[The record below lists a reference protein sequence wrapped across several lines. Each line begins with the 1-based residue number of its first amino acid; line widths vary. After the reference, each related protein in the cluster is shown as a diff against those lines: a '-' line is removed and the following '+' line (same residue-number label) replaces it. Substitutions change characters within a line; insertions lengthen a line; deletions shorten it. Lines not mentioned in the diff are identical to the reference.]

1 MIKQYGNMLKSKVRK
16 HPEIWLPKFKK
27 DYATLNAQK
36 DDNTK
41 KIRELLTNPAV
52 AEYANLIGTNQKITA
67 DQHRLYKKIK
77 MCEYLDCKHLWIN
90 VVSWNFDD
98 EEDKPIICQ
107 ACLKCGLDESVIL
120 KSKSG
125 TYFYSY
131 EDEIM
136 YQFMQN
142 YHYKHGLAIDDTV
155 QLIVAREVYARIKA
169 NHPDIE
175 ESQMKKYM
183 EIALHN
189 MDMRFKKQ
197 GYVGEEKV
205 LKRLFP
211 E

>member
-1 MIKQYGNMLKSKVRK
+1 
-16 HPEIWLPKFKK
+16 
-27 DYATLNAQK
+27 
-36 DDNTK
+36 
-41 KIRELLTNPAV
+41 
-52 AEYANLIGTNQKITA
+52 
-67 DQHRLYKKIK
+67 
-77 MCEYLDCKHLWIN
+77 
-90 VVSWNFDD
+90 
-98 EEDKPIICQ
+98 
-107 ACLKCGLDESVIL
+107 
-120 KSKSG
+120 
-125 TYFYSY
+125 
-131 EDEIM
+131 M

-175 ESQMKKYM
+175 DSQMKKYM

-211 E
+211 K